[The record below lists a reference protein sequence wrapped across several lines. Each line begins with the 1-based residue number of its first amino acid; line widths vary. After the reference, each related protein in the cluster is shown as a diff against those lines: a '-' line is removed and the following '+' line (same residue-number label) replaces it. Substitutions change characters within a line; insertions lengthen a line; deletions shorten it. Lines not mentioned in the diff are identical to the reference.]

1 VRQKMLYLFVDIL
14 NMSTVRKMH
23 RYTILLISGQ
33 DQYKYSEFVSPREIS
48 NFKVLLSSERPIFVV
63 TQKLLDEGIY
73 QVSPLYDVAEQV
85 DRFVKSVNGKITYQT
100 KHLPINKPEQFSC
113 INGTLIIRR
122 ESEKQ

>member
-1 VRQKMLYLFVDIL
+1 
-14 NMSTVRKMH
+14 MSTVRKMH